1 MAVRKFWLINGQG
14 KKYDLTDFKD
24 AFLNTPTGLGS
35 SNTVTVTRLGNSQK
49 LNSVTDNLEVFG
61 GELLF
66 QNSEDNALAY
76 DSYNVFVRFISIL
89 PLYFHYQTPA
99 MSNENY
105 YREVVMNSIE
115 KGEVD
120 EETGLLRCNVSFTP
134 LTMWKNDNQTVVE
147 AGAAKNTGKKYKLNR
162 KYSYSSASYEDIKLI
177 NNSPLN
183 VPMEIEIIGRCKN
196 PSFTLY
202 DRSGSVYGVCR
213 LIGTFDYVY
222 INSDDRLEEIKLSLD
237 DAWLNNAVN
246 YQDFTVGIPNQAYLT
261 FCYLKPG
268 TSGMKFTFAE
278 EFDGYVRV
286 GWRDEYATV

>member
-14 KKYDLTDFKD
+14 KKNMILLISKMLF
-24 AFLNTPTGLGS
+24 FLNTPTGLGS

-49 LNSVTDNLEVFG
+49 LNSVTDNLEPFG

-134 LTMWKNDNQTVVE
+134 LTMWKKTI
-147 AGAAKNTGKKYKLNR
+147 
-162 KYSYSSASYEDIKLI
+162 IK
-177 NNSPLN
+177 
-183 VPMEIEIIGRCKN
+183 
-196 PSFTLY
+196 
-202 DRSGSVYGVCR
+202 RS
-213 LIGTFDYVY
+213 
-222 INSDDRLEEIKLSLD
+222 
-237 DAWLNNAVN
+237 
-246 YQDFTVGIPNQAYLT
+246 
-261 FCYLKPG
+261 
-268 TSGMKFTFAE
+268 
-278 EFDGYVRV
+278 
-286 GWRDEYATV
+286 